1 MKSTRMML
9 LRTMIPAPAM
19 KPIMLVAVKKAP
31 SRPWAGMIPMSD
43 SGTGTRITRGT
54 AKLSNQPTTST

>member
-19 KPIMLVAVKKAP
+19 KPIMLVAVKKLPA
-31 SRPWAGMIPMSD
+31 SACAGRIPMSE
-43 SGTGTRITRGT
+43 SGMGTRITSGT
-54 AKLSNQPTTST
+54 VKLWNQPTTKI